1 MTSEPDGSK
10 VEPVLRAMTMAC
22 PKDPLLMAEIGRT
35 MLRLGM
41 VDEGMTELHHALE
54 LGERNFRAG
63 AYKKDGNDINSEPMS
78 KQHSDES
85 RRTRKSRYTSMSRSA
100 LLEFAGRQGGD
111 WPGRASILH
120 ALGNAYGMSSETD
133 SAITAFRAALA
144 AEPQSPSAAATRFL
158 LARSLAENGEE
169 DQALDELETAVN
181 AGLWVSDQ
189 LMQGSAFEDLQD
201 NPRFI
206 SIRERMKQNAR

>member
-1 MTSEPDGSK
+1 MG
-10 VEPVLRAMTMAC
+10 C
-22 PKDPLLMAEIGRT
+22 PPGNAGRW
-35 MLRLGM
+35 LAA
-41 VDEGMTELHHALE
+41 D
-54 LGERNFRAG
+54 AG
-63 AYKKDGNDINSEPMS
+63 AAAVAHP
-78 KQHSDES
+78 
-85 RRTRKSRYTSMSRSA
+85 RAT
-100 LLEFAGRQGGD
+100 
-111 WPGRASILH
+111 GRA
-120 ALGNAYGMSSETD
+120 
-133 SAITAFRAALA
+133 AALA
-144 AEPQSPSAAATRFL
+144 AEPQSPSAAATRLL